1 MQAALNA
8 QFFPRAEASVGGAA
22 GDEDE
27 PDDLEDDAVGDMGS
41 AALWS
46 DGLLGRQMVADEIIE
61 VILLRQNLS
70 GLRTFPGWEMA
81 HPISPREEWNWS

>member
-8 QFFPRAEASVGGAA
+8 QFFPRAEAPVGGAA

-41 AALWS
+41 AALGS
-46 DGLLGRQMVADEIIE
+46 DGLFGRQMVAEEIIE
-61 VILLRQNLS
+61 VMLLR
-70 GLRTFPGWEMA
+70 
-81 HPISPREEWNWS
+81 